1 MTQEQSD
8 FIQGLRNPGT
18 MIIDIANEYDL
29 SRREAEI
36 LLWEWLTTDSEEVSA

>member
-8 FIQGLRNPGT
+8 FIRDLRNPGA

-29 SRREAEI
+29 SKREAEE
-36 LLWEWLTTDSEEVSA
+36 LLWEWLTTDSEEIPA